1 MFKYQAKQK
10 VCNIGGVKVGGQL
23 GENPPLL
30 IGNMFQKGDLIL
42 EDQKRG
48 KVQSEQQRKSG
59 SVNWKRFLERQE
71 FHV

>member
-1 MFKYQAKQK
+1 MFKYQVKQK
-10 VCNIGGVKVGGQL
+10 VCNIGGVKVGGQF

-48 KVQSEQQRKSG
+48 KV
-59 SVNWKRFLERQE
+59 
-71 FHV
+71 